1 MNIRIV
7 QILLAQP
14 PNKRIDFLYF
24 LTKELNKQKEVR
36 FQIKLINQIAHY
48 KNTFM
53 NKLSLTNL
61 KIWTNI
67 SVRGLLTF
75 KTFKH

>member
-24 LTKELNKQKEVR
+24 LTKELNKKKEVR
-36 FQIKLINQIAHY
+36 FQLKLINKIGGY
-48 KNTFM
+48 KKCIM
-53 NKLSLTNL
+53 SLGSDLKNL
-61 KIWTNI
+61 GIPRLN
-67 SVRGLLTF
+67 VRSLFTF